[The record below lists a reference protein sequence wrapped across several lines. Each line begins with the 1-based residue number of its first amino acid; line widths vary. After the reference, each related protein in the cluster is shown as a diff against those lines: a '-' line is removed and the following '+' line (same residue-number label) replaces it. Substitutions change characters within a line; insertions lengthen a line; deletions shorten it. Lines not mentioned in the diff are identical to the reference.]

1 MRHIISESDTIAS
14 AKGGS
19 RVADDYYRA
28 MSEFRHQIRRFQR
41 FSEESAQQAGV
52 EPQQHLLLLSV
63 RGLQPGEKPSIRVI
77 ADRLLLK
84 HHSVVELVDRSER
97 MGLVRRVA
105 DKNDRRQV
113 LIELTAKGERTLQKI
128 FVQNR
133 DRLRSQTNE
142 LIEAL
147 SRIGREQRTGGR
159 PKK

>member
-1 MRHIISESDTIAS
+1 M
-14 AKGGS
+14 
-19 RVADDYYRA
+19 ADDYYRA

-105 DKNDRRQV
+105 DKQDRRQV
-113 LIELTAKGERTLQKI
+113 LVELTAKGDRTLQKI

-133 DRLRSQTNE
+133 ERLRSQVNE

-147 SRIGREQRTGGR
+147 TRITREQRSAGR
-159 PKK
+159 LRK

>member
-1 MRHIISESDTIAS
+1 MAS

-19 RVADDYYRA
+19 RLADEYYRA
-28 MSEFRHQIRRFQR
+28 MSEFRHQIRRFLR
-41 FSEESAQQAGV
+41 FSEESAQHAGV
-52 EPQQHLLLLSV
+52 EPQQHLLLLSI
-63 RGLQPGEKPSIRVI
+63 RGLAPGEKPSIRVI

-105 DKNDRRQV
+105 DRNDRRQV
-113 LIELTAKGERTLQKI
+113 LLELTAKGERTLQKI

-133 DRLRSQTNE
+133 EKLRSQANE
-142 LIEAL
+142 LTEAL
-147 SRIGREQRTGGR
+147 MRIGREQRAGR

>member
-19 RVADDYYRA
+19 RLADDYYRA
-28 MSEFRHQIRRFQR
+28 MSEFRHQIRRFLR

-113 LIELTAKGERTLQKI
+113 LLELTAKGERTLQKI

-133 DRLRSQTNE
+133 EKLRSQANE
-142 LIEAL
+142 LTEAL
-147 SRIGREQRTGGR
+147 MRITREQRTSR
-159 PKK
+159 PRK